1 MICFLVNLLKMPLIS
16 FFLLLFIGNN
26 GLSAKNFS
34 ILYEEADSRTA
45 KKIEKVTIET
55 LAQLQADF
63 GLIPDSFTIIL
74 AADKAKFDARLS
86 KDFPYWGIAAAKYA
100 EHEVILQS
108 LRINRQSLREF
119 DATLRHELAHIALE
133 PLIRDIWFPRWLNE
147 GLAQYIAGQYT
158 LRHRIA
164 ISQRALSGQ
173 FIPLNKIDDV
183 LKFDQVQANL
193 AYAQSIS
200 AVNWLIEEFGVQPF
214 RIFLENLPIYQDSD
228 SAFEASY
235 EFSLELFEISWARWA
250 KKHYR
255 PYFLLELPNLLWLLM
270 PLLVLAGWLRLKY
283 RNRRTVDRWELEEH
297 LRRLPPKDPF
307 QIN

>member
-1 MICFLVNLLKMPLIS
+1 MRPIFLNV
-16 FFLLLFIGNN
+16 LLLFFFLKGAAL
-26 GLSAKNFS
+26 GANFS

-45 KKIEKVTIET
+45 ERIEKVTQET
-55 LAQLQADF
+55 LERLQAEF

-133 PLIRDIWFPRWLNE
+133 PSIREIWFPRWLNE
-147 GLAQYIAGQYT
+147 GLAQYVAGQYA

-200 AVNWLIEEFGVQPF
+200 AVNWLIEEFGSQNF
-214 RIFLENLPIYQDSD
+214 RIFLDNLPIYQDSD
-228 SAFEASY
+228 LAFEASY
-235 EFSLELFEISWARWA
+235 EFSMELFEISWARWA

-270 PLLVLAGWLRLKY
+270 PLLVLAGWLRMKY
-283 RNRRTVDRWELEEH
+283 RNHQTEERWKLEEH
-297 LRRLPPKDPF
+297 FRSLPPKDPF